1 MQISV
6 SFSFGRLRMSLKRRI
21 VFSVSFEG
29 QMAMEIEMREAG
41 RMDGMK
47 RNKVDADVEGRQ
59 EGMWSGGKCNGKKQR
74 EEKLV
79 YDKR

>member
-1 MQISV
+1 
-6 SFSFGRLRMSLKRRI
+6 
-21 VFSVSFEG
+21 
-29 QMAMEIEMREAG
+29 MAMEIEMREAG